1 MHTRGVT
8 TPASQRSED
17 DMSVTTV
24 LCAMGL
30 VGCASLGGGTGRET
44 VSQTVDVPV
53 DTAVRIARTQLE
65 LHNYKVGATGG
76 STLITEPRAVPGEV
90 RDAAARR
97 EAEDCVVRVDVG
109 RKTLCG
115 TEIKVRGFRLP
126 DGRPT
131 TPGAQVTMVPARDD
145 DARLFRQIQAIAGWI
160 GDAARRK
167 AEGS

>member
-1 MHTRGVT
+1 MR
-8 TPASQRSED
+8 
-17 DMSVTTV
+17 VTTV

-44 VSQTVDVPV
+44 ISQTVDVPV
-53 DTAVRIARTQLE
+53 DTVVRIARTQLE

-97 EAEDCVVRVDVG
+97 EAEYWVVRVEVG
-109 RKTLCG
+109 NKMLGG

-126 DGRPT
+126 EGRPT
-131 TPGAQVTMVPARDD
+131 TPGSQPTMLPVTDD
-145 DARLFRQIQAIAGWI
+145 DKRLFSELEAIAGWI

-167 AEGS
+167 ADGS